1 MQKPDILIYQDYV
14 HNQGQLHAAL
24 VKTYGHAR
32 VCFCDAADIL
42 SGVLNDQVSL
52 FVMPGGADLYY
63 CEKLNGAGNDR
74 IRAYVENGGFYLGLC
89 AGAYYACGQLNW
101 AAGTDQ
107 EISGSRELNFYS
119 GIATGPILEYLENSK
134 LERSWHHA
142 APIQYDD
149 GEILL
154 TTKTAYEGGPV
165 FSGGD
170 ADILA
175 RYNNGDAAIIEC
187 AVGRGRAILSSSHIE
202 RHFPVAYQNRNASHA
217 HDSAVM
223 NELASHRPQQEILW
237 NRILSRLV
245 AVDKA
250 SHAA

>member
-1 MQKPDILIYQDYV
+1 MQKPDILIYQDYI

-24 VKTYGHAR
+24 VKTFGHAR
-32 VCFCDAADIL
+32 VGFCDADGIAAGIL
-42 SGVLNDQVSL
+42 TTQIHL

-74 IRAYVENGGFYLGLC
+74 IRAYVEQGGSYLGLC
-89 AGAYYACGQLNW
+89 AGAYYACAGLSW
-101 AAGTDQ
+101 AAGTPQ

-119 GIATGPILEYLENSK
+119 GIATGPIMEYLEKSS
-134 LERSWHHA
+134 LDHSWHHA

-165 FSGGD
+165 FSGGE

-187 AVGRGRAILSSSHIE
+187 MVGQGRVILSSSHIE
-202 RHFPVAYQNRNASHA
+202 RLFPVVYQNRNASHA

-223 NELASHRPQQEILW
+223 NELAQYRQQQDILW
-237 NRILSRLV
+237 NRILSRLTGAEKV
-245 AVDKA
+245 
-250 SHAA
+250 SNAA